1 MTNKLLPQVLYSI
14 GEISNLIAKIYQ
26 YQYIILYYSM
36 RVLDT
41 N

>member
-14 GEISNLIAKIYQ
+14 GEISNLIAKI
-26 YQYIILYYSM
+26 QYIILYYSM